1 MKRMQAT
8 RRAFLAATAMAA
20 LVAGAGS
27 MPAAAGTPK
36 DVLVIADKIDD
47 LISLDPAEMFEFSAY
62 EYALNVYDR
71 LITFDPKNLGPLK
84 PGVAESW
91 SLADDGV
98 TYTFRIRKGLKFHS
112 GNPLTAHDV
121 VYSLR
126 RAVKLK
132 KTPSFILTQFGFTP
146 ENVEE
151 KIKALDDYTVRIV
164 TNKPYAPSFVYNC
177 LTAPIAAVV
186 DSKLLKEHAS
196 NGDFGN
202 GWLKTRSAGSGA
214 YRLRVWKPNEI
225 YVLDRAGDYWR
236 GPVAMKSVFVRH
248 IEESSSQ
255 RLLLEKGD
263 VDIARKL
270 TPDDIAAISRNPDI
284 RVESDLKGRIM
295 YFALNQKH
303 PILSKPKVMEAF
315 RHLAD
320 YEGMTKSFLRG
331 QYVVHQ
337 AFLPLTYLGELKDNP
352 YRLDI
357 EKARA
362 LLKEAGHGDGFPVK
376 IYVRNAQD
384 RLEIAQS
391 LQNTFAKVGIKAEL
405 VVGTGK
411 QILTQY
417 RARKHEIYLGAWGPD
432 YPDPH
437 TNADSFAHN
446 PDNRDEA
453 KLTGKLAWRNSWYNP
468 EVNKMTEAAVL
479 EKDTARRAEMYREL
493 QRKVQREGPF
503 VIMFQE
509 IIQSAMRSNVKG
521 FVTGGAISQGHYWT
535 VTKD

>member
-1 MKRMQAT
+1 MWKKSLFSA
-8 RRAFLAATAMAA
+8 AALAALIA
-20 LVAGAGS
+20 AGA
-27 MPAAAGTPK
+27 AQAGTPPE
-36 DVLVIADKIDD
+36 VLVIADKIDD
-47 LISLDPAEMFEFSAY
+47 LISLDPAELFEFSAY
-62 EYALNVYDR
+62 EYNNNVYDK
-71 LITFDPKNLGPLK
+71 LIALDPKNLGPLK

-91 SLADDGV
+91 NVADDGV

-112 GNPLTAHDV
+112 GNPITARDV
-121 VYSLR
+121 IYSLR

-146 ENVEE
+146 ENADE
-151 KIKALDDYTVRIV
+151 KIKALDDYTVQFV

-177 LTAPIAAVV
+177 LTAPIASVV
-186 DSKLLKEHAS
+186 DSKLLKEHEKD
-196 NGDFGN
+196 GDFGN

-214 YRLRVWKPNEI
+214 YKLRVWKPNEL

-236 GPVAMKSVFVRH
+236 GKVAMKAVFVRH

-270 TPDDIAAISRNPDI
+270 TPDDIAAVEKNPAI
-284 RVESDLKGRIM
+284 KVESDLKGRVM
-295 YFALNQKH
+295 YFAMNQKH
-303 PILSKPKVMEAF
+303 KILSNPKVVEALKY
-315 RHLAD
+315 LAD
-320 YEGMTKSFLRG
+320 YEGMTKAFLRG
-331 QYVVHQ
+331 QYIVHQ

-352 YRLDI
+352 FSLNVD
-357 EKARA
+357 KARA
-362 LLKEAGHGDGFPVK
+362 LLKEAGYPDGFPVR
-376 IYVRNAQD
+376 IFVRNAQD

-391 LQNTFAKVGIKAEL
+391 LQNTFARAGIKAEL

-453 KLTGKLAWRNSWYNP
+453 KLTGKLAWRNSWYDP
-468 EVNKMTEAAVL
+468 QVNALTEAAVV
-479 EKDTARRAEMYREL
+479 EKDAKKRAAMYREL
-493 QRKVQREGPF
+493 QRKLQQSGPF
-503 VIMFQE
+503 AVMFQE
-509 IIQSAMRSNVKG
+509 IIQSAMRKNVSG
-521 FVTGGAISQGHYWT
+521 FVTGGAISQAYYWT
-535 VTKD
+535 VTKK

>member
-1 MKRMQAT
+1 MLHALT
-8 RRAFLAATAMAA
+8 RRALLTATA
-20 LVAGAGS
+20 AGLLTLAGS
-27 MPAAAGTPK
+27 YGPALAKTPK
-36 DVLVIADKIDD
+36 DVLVVADKIDD

-62 EYALNVYDR
+62 DYAQNVYDR
-71 LITFDPKNLGPLK
+71 LITFDPKNFGPLK

-98 TYTFRIRKGLKFHS
+98 TYTFKIRKGLKFHS

-146 ENVEE
+146 ENVDE
-151 KIKALDDYTVRIV
+151 KIKALDDYTVQIV

-177 LTAPIAAVV
+177 LTAPIAGIV
-186 DSKLLKEHAS
+186 DSKLLKEHEKD
-196 NGDFGN
+196 GDFGN
-202 GWLKTRSAGSGA
+202 GWLKTHSAGSGA
-214 YRLRVWKPNEI
+214 YKLRVWKPNEI

-236 GPVAMKSVFVRH
+236 GKVAMKAVFVRH

-263 VDIARKL
+263 VDVARKL
-270 TPDDIAAISRNPDI
+270 TPDDIAAVMKNPDLK
-284 RVESDLKGRIM
+284 VENDLKGRIM

-303 PILSKPKVMEAF
+303 PILSKPKVREAF
-315 RHLAD
+315 RYLAD

-337 AFLPLTYLGELKDNP
+337 AFLPLTYLGELKEKP
-352 YRLDI
+352 YKLDI

-362 LLKEAGHGDGFPVK
+362 LLKEAGHGDGFSVK

-411 QILTQY
+411 QILTEY

-453 KLTGKLAWRNSWYNP
+453 KLTGKLAWRNSWFNP

-479 EKDTARRAEMYREL
+479 EKDTAKRAEMYREL
-493 QRKVQREGPF
+493 QRKVQREGPY
-503 VIMFQE
+503 VIMFQQ
-509 IIQSAMRSNVKG
+509 IIQSAMRKNVNG
-521 FVTGGAISQGHYWT
+521 FITGGAISQVHYWT

>member
-1 MKRMQAT
+1 MIHAFT
-8 RRAFLAATAMAA
+8 RRALLAATA
-20 LVAGAGS
+20 AGLLSLAGS
-27 MPAAAGTPK
+27 YGQALAKTPK
-36 DVLVIADKIDD
+36 DVLVVADKIDD

-62 EYALNVYDR
+62 DYAQNVYDR
-71 LITFDPKNLGPLK
+71 LITFDPRNFGPLK

-98 TYTFRIRKGLKFHS
+98 TYTFKIRKGLKFHS
-112 GNPLTAHDV
+112 GNPITAHDV

-151 KIKALDDYTVRIV
+151 KIKALDDYTVQFV

-177 LTAPIAAVV
+177 LTAPIAGIV
-186 DSKLLKEHAS
+186 DSKLLKEHEK

-202 GWLKTRSAGSGA
+202 GWLKTHSAGSGA
-214 YRLRVWKPNEI
+214 YKLRIWKPNEI

-236 GPVAMKSVFVRH
+236 GKVAMKSVFVRH

-263 VDIARKL
+263 VDVARKL
-270 TPDDIAAISRNPDI
+270 TPDDISAVMKNPDLK
-284 RVESDLKGRIM
+284 VENDLKGRIM

-303 PILSKPKVMEAF
+303 PILSKPKVIEAF
-315 RHLAD
+315 KYLAD

-337 AFLPLTYLGELKDNP
+337 AFLPLTYLGELKENP
-352 YRLDI
+352 YALNI
-357 EKARA
+357 EKART
-362 LLKEAGHGDGFPVK
+362 LLKEAGYPDGFSVK

-411 QILTQY
+411 QILTEY

-479 EKDTARRAEMYREL
+479 EKDTAKRAEMYRTL
-493 QRKVQREGPF
+493 QRKVQHEGPY

-509 IIQSAMRSNVKG
+509 IIQSAMRKNVKG
-521 FVTGGAISQGHYWT
+521 FITGGAISQVHYWT